1 MKFCVII
8 PCYNHADTVNGVA
21 ASIGEGLGVI
31 VVDDGSS
38 PPVRLENDRCVLVRL
53 EKNGGKAGALKRG
66 FEEAKKLGYTHA
78 VTMDADRQ
86 HPPAYLDEF
95 VRAAKTFQ
103 HEIILGTRDFD
114 NPAVPRGRRFLNK
127 FSNFWFWVETGVRLG
142 DTQCGYRCYP
152 LAAVD
157 SLNVKFRGFVFEV
170 ELLVKA
176 AWAGCRFREVEIPAI
191 YDKQTLAGSHY
202 KPFSDT
208 LKFSLMNTRLCFCRF
223 FLGKAWCRDIALKKK

>member
-127 FSNFWFWVETGVRLG
+127 FSNFWLRQARRHPVRIQVLSAGRGRFAQREIPRLRVRGRAAREGRLG
-142 DTQCGYRCYP
+142 GLQVP
-152 LAAVD
+152 
-157 SLNVKFRGFVFEV
+157 RG
-170 ELLVKA
+170 
-176 AWAGCRFREVEIPAI
+176 GNP
-191 YDKQTLAGSHY
+191 
-202 KPFSDT
+202 
-208 LKFSLMNTRLCFCRF
+208 
-223 FLGKAWCRDIALKKK
+223 RDIRRANSGGLALQALF